1 MADSVKRHLPPLNAL
16 RVFEVAAKS
25 ESFSKT
31 AEILCVTQSAVSKQI
46 RLLEEHLGTALF
58 ERNGGVVILTAEGE
72 QYMYTVAKSL
82 DILESGSE
90 KFYNQLEK
98 ETLTINIMPSLSALW
113 MFSHVEDFQRT
124 HPSIMLHIDSADD
137 LIDWGKN
144 QVDVAIRCLP
154 HAKESSETELL
165 IDETLVLVASPDLLQ
180 KQPIN
185 QVADILGFQ
194 CIELNNRPRLWEEF
208 CAKHQLNYSQMSNGF
223 GCQHFYM
230 VLQAVMEN
238 IGLGLVPDFLCR
250 NLLEERKLLNPLGIS
265 LKSKYGYYLI
275 TPPHK
280 KDQKKVISFSEWIK
294 SRLT

>member
-1 MADSVKRHLPPLNAL
+1 MIAVKRHLPPLNAL

-58 ERNGGVVILTAEGE
+58 ERHGGIVTLTSEGE
-72 QYMYTVAKSL
+72 QYMYTVAKGL

-90 KFYNQLEK
+90 RFYNQLEK

-113 MFSHVEDFQRT
+113 MFSHVEDFQRA
-124 HPSIMLHIDSADD
+124 HPGIMLHIDSADD
-137 LIDWGKN
+137 VIEWGKN
-144 QVDVAIRCLP
+144 QIDVAIRCLSHTKKSP
-154 HAKESSETELL
+154 EAKLL
-165 IDETLVLVASPDLLQ
+165 LDETLVLVASPQLLQ
-180 KQPIN
+180 KHPIH
-185 QVADILGFQ
+185 QTSDILDFQ
-194 CIELNNRPRLWEEF
+194 CIELNNRSTLWEEF
-208 CAKHQLNYSQMSNGF
+208 CENYQLDYSQMSNGF

-250 NLLEERKLLNPLGIS
+250 TLIEERRLLNPLGIS
-265 LKSKYGYYLI
+265 LSSNYGYYLI
-275 TPPHK
+275 TPSHK
-280 KDQKKVISFSEWIK
+280 KNQRKVMHFSEWIK
-294 SRLT
+294 STLT